1 MALTTPSSLVAF
13 VLEHARLITGLC
25 TRQKWET
32 GYALQPRTVADYNFI
47 YVTRG
52 RVVWEIAGQ
61 PHELRPGG
69 LALVPPGV
77 SHRGWSET
85 RRVTFVSVHVEVA
98 LPGGQDAFRL
108 LVPPQFVQVPAGS
121 RLDAYLRGALAE
133 FDRADEREVR
143 LMLPGWARLITLEF
157 IRLGAQR
164 GLLTPRALD
173 PVVAGLLDELPR
185 RLMEPVSLNEL
196 ADRAGYS
203 PQHLNRIF
211 RRELGVTPLKH
222 LMRLRLERAAA
233 LLAEGRLTV
242 AAVARSLGF
251 ADAAYF
257 ARAFKARYGLSSRRY
272 QATAGSES
280 PS

>member
-1 MALTTPSSLVAF
+1 MMASSSLVAF
-13 VLEHARLITGLC
+13 VLEHARIQTGLC
-25 TRQKWET
+25 TRQRWEN
-32 GYALQPRTVADYNFI
+32 GYTLAPRTVPDYNFI

-61 PHELRPGG
+61 PHVLKPGG

-77 SHRGWSET
+77 PHRGWSKM
-85 RRVTFVSVHVEVA
+85 RRVTFVSVHVEVM
-98 LPGGQDAFRL
+98 LTGGRDAFRL
-108 LVPPQFVQVPAGS
+108 LVPPRFVQVPDGS
-121 RLDAYLRGALAE
+121 RLDTYLRGALAE
-133 FDRADEREVR
+133 FDRTEEREVR

-157 IRLGAQR
+157 IRHAAHR
-164 GLLTPRALD
+164 RLLTPRPLD
-173 PVVAGLLDELPR
+173 TVVAGLLDELPQ
-185 RLMEPVSLNEL
+185 RLTEPVTLTEL
-196 ADRAGYS
+196 AECAGYS

-257 ARAFKARYGLSSRRY
+257 ARAFTQRYGLSPRRY
-272 QATAGSES
+272 RETAGSES